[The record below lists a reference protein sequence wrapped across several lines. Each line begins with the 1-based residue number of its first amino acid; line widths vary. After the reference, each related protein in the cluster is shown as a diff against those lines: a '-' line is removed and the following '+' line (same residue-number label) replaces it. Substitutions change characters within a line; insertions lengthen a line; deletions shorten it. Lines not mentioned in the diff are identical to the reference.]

1 MYNLKNSEN
10 QAFNEAQN
18 ANANANN
25 YREDLSFLTKEQ
37 ARLNDELRHERE
49 ERILAQDRLRIVE
62 LEFQNFRDNGHLSDD
77 FVRKELE
84 NLRITKDSNQSE
96 IARLRQELE
105 VTSRQKR
112 ELQIRLDNTQS
123 D

>member
-112 ELQIRLDNTQS
+112 ELQIRLENTQS

>member
-49 ERILAQDRLRIVE
+49 ERILAQDRLRIIE

-112 ELQIRLDNTQS
+112 ELQIRLENTQS

>member
-84 NLRITKDSNQSE
+84 NLR
-96 IARLRQELE
+96 RFF
-105 VTSRQKR
+105 
-112 ELQIRLDNTQS
+112 
-123 D
+123 